1 MEDTFCPEKLI
12 GKRIWFRCEDRSVNP
27 VEFELL
33 SIKKH
38 YKATR
43 MHVGRYDLVI
53 YDTEFGD
60 MPLLYEDIC
69 NLIDT
74 GIHKGRHIDY
84 EIKVINTVDK

>member
-1 MEDTFCPEKLI
+1 
-12 GKRIWFRCEDRSVNP
+12 
-27 VEFELL
+27 
-33 SIKKH
+33 
-38 YKATR
+38 

-69 NLIDT
+69 NLINT